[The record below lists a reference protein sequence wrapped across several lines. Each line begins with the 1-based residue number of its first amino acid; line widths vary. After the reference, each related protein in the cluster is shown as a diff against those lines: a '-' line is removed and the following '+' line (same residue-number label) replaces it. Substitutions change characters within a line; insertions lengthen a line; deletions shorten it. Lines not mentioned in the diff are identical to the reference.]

1 MIIFEYKGK
10 NQLGEIIT
18 GDIEGKDESSVANAL
33 IQAGIF
39 PIYITEKEALSG
51 QLKRKRYKPIDLL
64 IFTRQMY
71 TLIKS
76 GIPLSKALRTMEYSN
91 QNPLL
96 KDIFREIRMNI
107 DNGYTLSSSLQ
118 KHPKFFNNFYIN
130 MVRIGEL
137 TGKIE
142 EVFLKLYEYIEFEQ
156 AMKNSAKNAL
166 RYPILVVISISI
178 AFVIMMTMVIPA
190 FAKAYGGFGA
200 ELPWQTQFLINTSN
214 FMTKYFF
221 IIGLFI
227 FGIGYLFRSYI
238 NSDTGKIWW
247 GSFKFKIPIIG
258 PILKKTSLARFSK
271 SFSLSLQ
278 SGIPIVQSLGY
289 ISPVLDNAYL
299 SIHFDQ
305 IRQNI
310 EKGNTLYSSMR
321 ATGIF
326 TPLVLEMY
334 ATGEEAGDLDNMT
347 AEVANLYDKEI
358 EYEMKNINS
367 LIEPIMLVLLGGLI
381 LIFALGIF
389 LPIWD
394 LAKIV
399 Q

>member
-1 MIIFEYKGK
+1 MIVFEYKGK

-18 GDIEGKDESSVANAL
+18 GDIEGKDESSVAESL
-33 IQAGIF
+33 MQSGIF
-39 PIYITEKEALSG
+39 PIYINPKEEISISLK
-51 QLKRKRYKPIDLL
+51 KRKHKPVDLL

-76 GIPLSKALRTMEYSN
+76 GIPLSKALRTMENSN
-91 QNPLL
+91 QNALL
-96 KDIFREIRMNI
+96 KEIFKDIRINI

-118 KHPKFFNNFYIN
+118 KHPSFFNNFYIN

-137 TGKIE
+137 TGKLE
-142 EVFLKLYEYIEFEQ
+142 EVFYKLYEYIEFEQ
-156 AMKNSAKNAL
+156 AMKNSAKSAL
-166 RYPILVVISISI
+166 RYPILVVAAISI
-178 AFVIMMTMVIPA
+178 AFVIMMTMVIPS
-190 FAKAYGGFGA
+190 FATAYGGFGA

-214 FMTKYFF
+214 FMTQYF
-221 IIGLFI
+221 ILIGLFF
-227 FGIGYLFRSYI
+227 FGIIYLFQNYI
-238 NSDTGKIWW
+238 KSENGKVWW
-247 GSFKFKIPIIG
+247 GQIKFKLPIIG
-258 PILKKTSLARFSK
+258 PILKKTALARFSK
-271 SFSLSLQ
+271 SFSLSLK
-278 SGIPIVQSLGY
+278 SGIPIVQALGY
-289 ISPVLDNAYL
+289 IGPVLDNAYL

-310 EKGNTLYSSMR
+310 EKGNTLYSAMR

-334 ATGEEAGDLDNMT
+334 STGEEAGDLDNMT
-347 AEVANLYDKEI
+347 DEVANLYDKEI
-358 EYEMKNINS
+358 EYELKNINS

-394 LAKIV
+394 LAKV
-399 Q
+399 VK